1 MANQQIFRGATPN
14 DNTGDNLREG
24 ARKINE
30 NFTELY
36 RWIGGGSGTTITATQ
51 KGQLTL
57 GQLADTAYINAGGVN
72 AVTNAR
78 TWAKEQVLQ
87 WNGTSWTPTD
97 KLSGNVVGH
106 LIPESGNTYN
116 IGAKDHEVNDLWIG
130 ANTYFQP
137 DALRLFSDPATPG
150 LKRLKLQTSEDRTF
164 TVLIDCTTNQK
175 DGLSTPY
182 PGPGLRIQ
190 GTDTL
195 NLDQANCISTTI
207 GATTFYSLPGL
218 DLTSGPLYKFLGN
231 IVPTLTLNGNTYP
244 HQPDPALRGG
254 TNPDCWYIS
263 AINQITLADGA
274 GGNIVNELDSTTPQV
289 YTLKVETEAIEGIGQ
304 VVVDNLSQTL
314 KNKTIIAANNN
325 IVMNIDDLHDVDTSS
340 NVAWQGASLMYDANT
355 HLWAPGNAATGGG
368 IGGTVI
374 GSLIPGTSNV
384 YSLGTATH
392 RFTDL
397 WLTASTLHIGDVA
410 ISDGGSGISINKPMV
425 QPTERVIFAHRY
437 QGWSEGNLAFTQQY
451 VSGEEYLRLTNVM
464 LGVDP
469 DDPMNPATSIEVVTL
484 GGNTYFSMPGVDGT
498 SGVGTSGPYDLDPNH
513 ELSITVGNS
522 TFSKTYTY
530 LNDVKGAN
538 ASANNHTDGPVWLY
552 NDALLLKVGRI
563 NSDIY
568 DTLSTCSYIDYEIK
582 ETYPQSGG
590 DAVSTDGTQEL
601 SNKTFAGETFMKGD
615 FVPTD
620 DELYSLGT
628 PTRKWKEI
636 HVSGSTIYFGDSSI
650 SSSPEGIKLSAPLAP
665 IEDKTLYH
673 NAQMY
678 QGNYNDADFGQF
690 QDPTGLVADQGFLSE
705 EDLANWVRDE
715 DKSETRTDMV
725 NLKEKSDN
733 GMVIDGYIKQTIRDQ
748 SVTPTTKWIEG
759 EVIYDKKFGVIHGD
773 RTGSFVTKYPVEN
786 MFLNGVARMAG
797 DLIRD
802 DARYGETRTTAYIR
816 NTHRPLENPYNFGQA
831 AWNDTSPGNFQ
842 ELLSRP
848 KVTFETYSIKDAEI
862 PGITRSPDF
871 AVIPKGHS
879 RYRNEVGYFH
889 EIELYKVFFVT
900 MVPWQQ
906 MIDGYRKYKG
916 NINKWVG
923 WKHNVVDLGAAHL
936 VAKINMVPGGSQEA
950 ERIMGWAYNDRGVDE
965 CGNMCWWESVN
976 SITMREGKGWINKY
990 VEENP
995 AEVRLLPNGT
1005 AMGHVL
1011 QFRVKVRKF
1020 PMTERFIPI
1029 VNSLSHQKQEKL
1041 IADGSTDEQWNHGF
1055 YADFYAPNNTDAK
1068 GIPLDMRFGINHPTY
1083 GDSDKRSK
1091 GYYQTAWKD
1100 PNTHS
1105 QGRYLRNFQDPV
1117 GMSELYIKAI
1127 NPSKKG
1133 DNLTSEGEQTL
1144 KNKTLEGTI
1153 LAHNLRLEPTANSV
1167 DFAIGASPF
1176 DMRVNQVY
1184 TRTIDVYGMRTNNL
1198 NNPNDDR
1205 NLQWYDIHH
1214 GNFLIP
1220 DDIWQAYYC
1229 NSSKYGNETGT
1240 PKPVD
1245 GRGKKGMMYTDG
1257 NHLYI
1262 CTGPSAG
1269 DSTKWAWVRTQ
1280 LTTTW

>member
-1 MANQQIFRGATPN
+1 MANQQIYRGATPN

-36 RWIGGGSGTTITATQ
+36 KWLGGGMGTAIASTQ
-51 KGQLTL
+51 KGNLTL
-57 GQLADTAYINAGGVN
+57 GQLADTDAAMNAGGVN
-72 AVTNAR
+72 QLTKGQLFP
-78 TWAKEQVLQ
+78 KEQILQ

-116 IGAKDHEVNDLWIG
+116 IGAVGHELNDLWIG

-137 DALRLFSDPATPG
+137 DALRMFSDPATPG
-150 LKRLKLQTSEDRTF
+150 ARRLKLQTSEDRTF
-164 TVLIDCTTNQK
+164 TTLLDCTTDQK
-175 DGLSTPY
+175 DGLSVPY

-195 NLDQANCISTTI
+195 NLDQANCVSTTI

-218 DLTSGPLYKFLGN
+218 DLTSGPLWKFLGN

-244 HQPDPALRGG
+244 YQPDPALRGG
-254 TNPDCWYIS
+254 ANPDCWYIS
-263 AINQITLADGA
+263 AINQITLADGS
-274 GGNIVNELDSTTPQV
+274 GGNIVDELDTTTPQL
-289 YTLKVETEAIEGIGQ
+289 YTLLVETEAIEGIGE
-304 VVVDNLSQTL
+304 VVVNNLSQEL

-325 IVMNIDDLHDVDTSS
+325 IVMNIDDLHDVDTVS

-355 HLWAPGNAATGGG
+355 KLWAPGNAATGGG
-368 IGGTVI
+368 IGGTVV

-425 QPTERVIFAHRY
+425 QPTERIIFSHRY
-437 QGWSEGNLAFTQQY
+437 QGWAEGNLAFTSEY
-451 VSGEEYLRLTNVM
+451 VDGQEYIRLGNGLM
-464 LGVDP
+464 LGIDP
-469 DDPMNPATSIEVVTL
+469 NDPTNPATSIEVVTL
-484 GGNTYFSMPGVDGT
+484 GGNTYYSMPGVDGT
-498 SGVGTSGPYDLDPNH
+498 SGIGLSGPYNLDPNH

-522 TFSKTYTY
+522 TFSKTYSY
-530 LNDVKGAN
+530 LNDVKGTN

-552 NDALLLKVGRI
+552 NDSLLIKVGNI
-563 NSDIY
+563 NTSIAN
-568 DTLSTCSYIDYEIK
+568 TLSTCSYIDYEIK

-590 DAVSTDGTQEL
+590 DAVSTDGEQEL
-601 SNKTFAGETFMKGD
+601 SNKTFVGETFMKGD

-665 IEDKTLYH
+665 VEDKTLYH

-678 QGNYNDADFGQF
+678 QGNYSDADFGRYQN
-690 QDPTGLVADQGFLSE
+690 PTGDVVDQGFLNE
-705 EDLANWVRDE
+705 EDFATWVREE
-715 DKSETRTDMV
+715 DKDKTRTDYV
-725 NLKEKSDN
+725 NLKEKADN
-733 GMVIDGYIKQTIRDQ
+733 GLIIDGYIKQTVRDQ
-748 SVTPTTKWIEG
+748 SYHWHEYVKG
-759 EVIYDKKFGVIHGD
+759 EVIYDKKFGVVHGD

-802 DARYGETRTTAYIR
+802 DARYGETRLTAYIQ

-831 AWNDTSPGNFQ
+831 APGSSLPGNFQ

-848 KVTFETYSIKDAEI
+848 KVTFESYSFRDFEI
-862 PGITRSPDF
+862 PGVTRSPDF

-889 EIELYKVFFVT
+889 EIELYEVPFVT

-923 WKHNVVDLGAAHL
+923 WNHNVVDLFSPKL
-936 VAKINMVPGGSQEA
+936 VAKMNMVPGGSQESV
-950 ERIMGWAYNDRGVDE
+950 RIMGWAYNDRGVDE
-965 CGNMCWWESVN
+965 CGNMFWWESVN
-976 SITMREGKGWINKY
+976 SITMREGKGWINKF
-990 VEENP
+990 VEEAP
-995 AEVRLLPNGT
+995 AEVHVMADGT
-1005 AMGHVL
+1005 ARGRVL
-1011 QFRVKVRKF
+1011 QFRVKVKKF
-1020 PMTERFIPI
+1020 PMVERYIPI
-1029 VNSLSHQKQEKL
+1029 INSPSHQKQEKL

-1055 YADFYAPNNTDAK
+1055 YASFYSPNNADRK
-1068 GIPLDMRFGINHPTY
+1068 GIPLDMRFGITHPTY
-1083 GDSDKRSK
+1083 GDSDLREK
-1091 GYYQTAWKD
+1091 GWYHTAWKD
-1100 PNTHS
+1100 VNS
-1105 QGRYLRNFQDPV
+1105 GVQGRYLRNFQDPV

-1127 NPSKKG
+1127 NPAKKG
-1133 DNLTSEGEQTL
+1133 DNLTSDGEQTL
-1144 KNKTLEGTI
+1144 KNKTFEGDFT
-1153 LAHNLRLEPTANSV
+1153 LKNFRVRTAANSLPTELGTTF
-1167 DFAIGASPF
+1167 DRIGKVVTQELN
-1176 DMRVNQVY
+1176 VNKITTGSEDLFGTPY
-1184 TRTIDVYGMRTNNL
+1184 RT
-1198 NNPNDDR
+1198 
-1205 NLQWYDIHH
+1205 LQWYETH
-1214 GNFLIP
+1214 NLSFLVN
-1220 DDIWQAYYC
+1220 DDIWGEYYQ
-1229 NSSKYGNETGT
+1229 NSEGVSGPPEAS
-1240 PKPVD
+1240 D
-1245 GRGKKGMMYTDG
+1245 ERGAKNMMYTDG
-1257 NHLYI
+1257 TYLYI
-1262 CTGPSAG
+1262 CLGEDNDKG
-1269 DSTKWAWVRTQ
+1269 WKWIRTSIS
-1280 LTTTW
+1280 TTW